1 MSTKPVSSELV
12 EVFQSFDAQ
21 DVLKLAEF
29 MAEDVQLRLGNAPL
43 ISGKAAFVEAVRGF
57 LGSVAGVHH
66 EILHVYAD
74 GDVAV
79 VEFDVHYT
87 RRDGRS
93 VVLPCCNVFR
103 LREGLISEYRSY
115 IDAAPV
121 YAEAE
126 VTG

>member
-1 MSTKPVSSELV
+1 MNTKPVASELA

-21 DVLKLAEF
+21 DVGKLAEF
-29 MAEDVQLRLGNAPL
+29 MTEDVQLRLGNAPL
-43 ISGKAAFVEAVRGF
+43 ISGRTAFVDAVRGF
-57 LGSVAGVHH
+57 LDSVAGVHH

-74 GDVAV
+74 GEVAV

-103 LREGLISEYRSY
+103 MRDGLISEYRSY
-115 IDAAPV
+115 MDAAPV
-121 YAEAE
+121 YAEA
-126 VTG
+126 

>member
-1 MSTKPVSSELV
+1 MSTKPVASELA

-21 DVLKLAEF
+21 DVGKLAEF
-29 MAEDVQLRLGNAPL
+29 MTEDVQLRLGNAPL
-43 ISGKAAFVEAVRGF
+43 ISGKTAFVEAVRGF
-57 LGSVAGVHH
+57 LDSVAGVHH

-103 LREGLISEYRSY
+103 LRDGLISEYRSY
-115 IDAAPV
+115 MDAAPV
-121 YAEAE
+121 YAEA
-126 VTG
+126 

>member
-1 MSTKPVSSELV
+1 MSNKPVASELA

-21 DVLKLAEF
+21 DVGKLAEF
-29 MAEDVQLRLGNAPL
+29 MTEDVQLRLGNAPL
-43 ISGKAAFVEAVRGF
+43 ISGRTAFVEAVRGF
-57 LGSVAGVHH
+57 LDSVAGVHH

-87 RRDGRS
+87 RSDGRS

-103 LREGLISEYRSY
+103 LRDGLISEYRSY
-115 IDAAPV
+115 MDAAPV
-121 YAEAE
+121 YAEA
-126 VTG
+126 

>member
-1 MSTKPVSSELV
+1 MSIKPNASELA
-12 EVFQSFDAQ
+12 EVFRSFDAQ
-21 DVLKLAEF
+21 DVGKLAEF
-29 MAEDVQLRLGNAPL
+29 MTEDVQLRLGNAPL
-43 ISGKAAFVEAVRGF
+43 ISGETAFVEAVRGF
-57 LGSVAGVHH
+57 LDSVAGVHH

-103 LREGLISEYRSY
+103 LRDGLISEYRSY
-115 IDAAPV
+115 MDATPV
-121 YAEAE
+121 YAEA
-126 VTG
+126 

>member
-1 MSTKPVSSELV
+1 MSIKPVPSELA

-21 DVLKLAEF
+21 DVGKIAEF
-29 MAEDVQLRLGNAPL
+29 MTEDVQLRVGNAPL
-43 ISGKAAFVEAVRGF
+43 ISAKAAFVEAVRGF
-57 LGSVAGVHH
+57 LDLVAGVHH

-74 GDVAV
+74 GEVAV

-103 LREGLISEYRSY
+103 LRGGLDLGVPQLHGRHSR
-115 IDAAPV
+115 V
-121 YAEAE
+121 RR
-126 VTG
+126 GLR

>member
-1 MSTKPVSSELV
+1 MSTKPVASELA

-21 DVLKLAEF
+21 DVGKLAEF
-29 MAEDVQLRLGNAPL
+29 MTEDVQLRLGNAPL
-43 ISGKAAFVEAVRGF
+43 ISGRTAFVEAVRGF
-57 LGSVAGVHH
+57 LDSVAGVHH

-103 LREGLISEYRSY
+103 LRDGLISEYRSY
-115 IDAAPV
+115 MDAAPV
-121 YAEAE
+121 YAEA
-126 VTG
+126 

>member
-1 MSTKPVSSELV
+1 
-12 EVFQSFDAQ
+12 
-21 DVLKLAEF
+21 
-29 MAEDVQLRLGNAPL
+29 L

-57 LGSVAGVHH
+57 LDSVAGVHH

-74 GDVAV
+74 DDVAV

-115 IDAAPV
+115 MDATPV
-121 YAEAE
+121 YAEA
-126 VTG
+126 